1 LPLPCSS
8 RRDGSVSQRGL
19 IRKPLPEIGVILLHD
34 VERCF
39 VGEIAMVVC
48 IEKRIQ
54 VDDVMESPK
63 LAE

>member
-1 LPLPCSS
+1 MQAVQDS
-8 RRDGSVSQRGL
+8 RAPWYQRGL

-48 IEKRIQ
+48 TENLIR